1 MAKKVEVE
9 LSEKEVLVLITAIR
23 MSGLNHYYDRE
34 DEPGVKPNKLQRK
47 VAKILDKLEDA
58 MDFDD

>member
-23 MSGLNHYYDRE
+23 MSGLNHYHDRQ
-34 DEPGVKPNKLQRK
+34 DEPSAKPNKLQRK